1 MPPKKAKKKADKD
14 DVMVKLEKFDIEDF
28 HPDSAANVKIEDTLV
43 PKIFDWIP
51 DDLDRKKVSKFF
63 ILTHTPKLVFVDT

>member
-1 MPPKKAKKKADKD
+1 MPPKKGKKKVD

-28 HPDSAANVKIEDTLV
+28 HPDSAANVKVEDTLV

-51 DDLDRKKVSKFF
+51 EDIDRKRV
-63 ILTHTPKLVFVDT
+63 

>member
-1 MPPKKAKKKADKD
+1 MPPKKGKKKVD

-28 HPDSAANVKIEDTLV
+28 HPDSAANVKVEDTLV

-51 DDLDRKKVSKFF
+51 DDIDRKRVLKIQKNFF
-63 ILTHTPKLVFVDT
+63 WIKILQVYFQD

>member
-1 MPPKKAKKKADKD
+1 MPPKKAKKKVDKD

-51 DDLDRKKVSKFF
+51 DDLDRKRFNFF
-63 ILTHTPKLVFVDT
+63 QFSEFC